1 MSVTRE
7 FELAHC
13 GVLLIDETGTE
24 LRRIARAGELQEA
37 AYSILPLDG
46 PGVIALAARTG
57 NPMYLPDVS
66 ADLDYVPGSLE
77 TRSEFVVP
85 LRAGNKTIGAL
96 DLQSRELNI
105 FDDRTRRII
114 TAFAEHAALALENT
128 QLLASLEMSRQM
140 AEDANR
146 LKSEFLA
153 NTSHE
158 LRTPLTGII
167 GSLSMVLDNLCD
179 SPEEEREFARIA
191 YTASQRLLAII
202 NDVLDIAKI
211 EAGHMDV
218 RLQAV
223 DLNVL
228 FKDVRALSRVQAE
241 DKKLALEFRPPNI
254 SPFVIWADP
263 DKLRQVLLNL
273 IGNAIK
279 FTEHGG
285 VTVAAQLVDGD
296 NGEKKIRIEVRDT
309 GIGIALEKQS
319 TLFQP
324 FVQVDGSMT
333 RRYGGTGLGLSISRR
348 LTELM
353 GGALTLFSAG
363 EGQGATFIVT
373 LPALSQAEMER
384 R

>member
-1 MSVTRE
+1 
-7 FELAHC
+7 
-13 GVLLIDETGTE
+13 
-24 LRRIARAGELQEA
+24 EA
-37 AYSILPLDG
+37 YLEAKAERL
-46 PGVIALAARTG
+46 ALAARTG
-57 NPMYLPDVS
+57 KAVYLPDVS
-66 ADLDYVPGSLE
+66 TDSNYVIGSLE

-85 LRAGNKTIGAL
+85 LRAGSKIIGVL

-128 QLLASLEMSRQM
+128 QLLASLDMSRQM

-191 YTASQRLLAII
+191 YTASQRLLGII

-211 EAGHMDV
+211 EAGRMDV
-218 RLQAV
+218 RMQAV
-223 DLNVL
+223 DLDAL

-241 DKKLALEFRPPNI
+241 DKKLTLEFRPPNI
-254 SPFVIWADP
+254 SPYVIWADP
-263 DKLRQVLLNL
+263 DKVRQVLLNL

-279 FTEHGG
+279 FTNQGG
-285 VTVAAQLVDGD
+285 VTVAAQLVNGD

-309 GIGIALEKQS
+309 GIGIALEKQNM
-319 TLFQP
+319 LFQP

-333 RRYGGTGLGLSISRR
+333 RKYGGTGLGLSISRR
-348 LTELM
+348 LAELM
-353 GGALTLFSAG
+353 GGTLTLSSAG

-373 LPALSQAEMER
+373 LPVLSQAELEMR
-384 R
+384 